1 MPRPN
6 GNIRVTCVGEAFCTF
21 IEAKAPQRVKTELNV
36 FPIILQALAG
46 LCLFLYAVNVMGDTL
61 KELAGDRMKQFLQ
74 RFTKNP
80 ATGILTGTVAT
91 TLLDSSSVVI
101 IMVLTLVN
109 ANLITSL
116 ESFGVIMGAN
126 IGTTIS
132 SQLIALD
139 IADYAPILLFVGL
152 LVSVIGKNETR
163 HQVGRVIFAIGLVFF
178 GLWTMDTA
186 VEPLKDYKPFYDWIQ
201 RLDTP
206 IEGVL
211 VGGLLTLLIQ
221 SSSATVGIAIVLAS
235 QGLIP
240 TSTGIAIMLGAEIG
254 TCSDT
259 LLAVIGRSKDAI
271 RAGVFH
277 LAFNIVCVMLGVL
290 FIHQFSA
297 VVEWISAG
305 APAGRKIANAHMLFN
320 VLGVVVFAWFIP
332 IFHRTL
338 TAMIR

>member
-1 MPRPN
+1 M
-6 GNIRVTCVGEAFCTF
+6 
-21 IEAKAPQRVKTELNV
+21 KTEIDV

-46 LCLFLYAVNVMGDTL
+46 LCLFLYAVNLMGDTL
-61 KELAGDRMKQFLQ
+61 KELAGDQMKSFLQ

-80 ATGILTGTVAT
+80 ATGIVTGTVAT

-109 ANLITSL
+109 ASLITSL

-139 IADYAPILLFVGL
+139 IADYAPLLLFVGL
-152 LVSVIGKNETR
+152 LISVIGHNETR
-163 HQVGRVIFAIGLVFF
+163 HRVGRTIFAIGLIFF
-178 GLWTMDTA
+178 GLWTMDMA
-186 VEPLKDYKPFYDWIQ
+186 VEPLREYKPFYDWIQ

-206 IEGVL
+206 LEGVL
-211 VGGLLTLLIQ
+211 IGGLLTLLIQ

-235 QGLIP
+235 QNLIP

-277 LAFNIVCVMLGVL
+277 LAFNIVCVFLGLLL
-290 FIHQFSA
+290 FQQFA
-297 VVEWISAG
+297 DGVEWMSG
-305 APAGRKIANAHMLFN
+305 SAPAGRKIANAHVLFN
-320 VLGVVVFAWFIP
+320 VLGVVVFAPFIP
-332 IFHRTL
+332 LFHRTL
-338 TAMIR
+338 TAVIR

>member
-1 MPRPN
+1 M
-6 GNIRVTCVGEAFCTF
+6 
-21 IEAKAPQRVKTELNV
+21 KTDLNV

-46 LCLFLYAVNVMGDTL
+46 LCLFLYAVNLLGDTL
-61 KELAGDRMKQFLQ
+61 KSLAGDRMKGFLQ

-80 ATGILTGTVAT
+80 ATGIVTGTVAT

-109 ANLITSL
+109 ANLISSL

-152 LVSVIGKNETR
+152 LVSVIGNNETR
-163 HQVGRVIFAIGLVFF
+163 HQVGRVLFAIGLVFF

-186 VEPLKDYKPFYDWIQ
+186 VEPLHDYKPFYDWIQ

-206 IEGVL
+206 VEGVL

-221 SSSATVGIAIVLAS
+221 SSSATVGIAIVLA
-235 QGLIP
+235 
-240 TSTGIAIMLGAEIG
+240 
-254 TCSDT
+254 
-259 LLAVIGRSKDAI
+259 
-271 RAGVFH
+271 
-277 LAFNIVCVMLGVL
+277 
-290 FIHQFSA
+290 
-297 VVEWISAG
+297 
-305 APAGRKIANAHMLFN
+305 
-320 VLGVVVFAWFIP
+320 
-332 IFHRTL
+332 
-338 TAMIR
+338 

>member
-1 MPRPN
+1 MKN
-6 GNIRVTCVGEAFCTF
+6 EID
-21 IEAKAPQRVKTELNV
+21 L
-36 FPIILQALAG
+36 FPVILQAIAG
-46 LCLFLYAVNVMGDTL
+46 LCLFLYAVNLMGDTL
-61 KELAGDRMKQFLQ
+61 KSLAGDRMKSFLQ

-80 ATGILTGTVAT
+80 ATGIFSGTVAT

-109 ANLITSL
+109 ANLLTSL

-152 LVSVIGKNETR
+152 LISVIGKNETR
-163 HQVGRVIFAIGLVFF
+163 HEVGRALFAVGLIFF
-178 GLWTMDTA
+178 GLWTMDEA
-186 VEPLKDYKPFYDWIQ
+186 VKPLREYKPFFDWIQ

-211 VGGLLTLLIQ
+211 IGGLLTLLIQ

-235 QGLIP
+235 QNLIP
-240 TSTGIAIMLGAEIG
+240 TSTGISIMLGAEIG

-259 LLAVIGRSKDAI
+259 LLAVIGRSKEAI
-271 RAGVFH
+271 RAGLFH
-277 LAFNIVCVMLGVL
+277 LLFNLVCVGLGVL
-290 FIHQFSA
+290 FISQFVQS
-297 VVEWISAG
+297 VEWLSG
-305 APAGRKIANAHMLFN
+305 SAPAGRKIANAHVLFN

-332 IFHRTL
+332 FFHRSL
-338 TAMIR
+338 TAVIR